1 MEETKRAYERLL
13 NALEDL
19 ELLKKLP
26 SYEEKGTDPLF
37 EKVKEPEEDLTDK
50 LEKARKVIRK
60 VKVSVNR

>member
-1 MEETKRAYERLL
+1 MEETKWSYERLL

-37 EKVKEPEEDLTDK
+37 EKVKGLFFRVCLSRVRKAFKEEHRG
-50 LEKARKVIRK
+50 A
-60 VKVSVNR
+60 